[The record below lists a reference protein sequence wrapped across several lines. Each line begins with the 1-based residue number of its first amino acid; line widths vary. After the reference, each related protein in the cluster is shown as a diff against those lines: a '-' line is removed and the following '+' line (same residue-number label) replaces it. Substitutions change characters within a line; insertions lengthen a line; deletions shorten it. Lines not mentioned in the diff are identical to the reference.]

1 MLDTI
6 IVPSRPSDSEICE
19 LTSDSYAMNET
30 LDSVPFQVSRDKF
43 FDKPSSIIVA
53 TMMSSL
59 GKTRLS
65 NADEAALPGTP
76 KISVIQPPLLLLTS
90 MFVPQNYDKQYCVL
104 QMN

>member
-6 IVPSRPSDSEICE
+6 IVPSRPIDSEICE
-19 LTSDSYAMNET
+19 LTSDSYAINET

-43 FDKPSSIIVA
+43 FDKPASIIVA

-65 NADEAALPGTP
+65 NADEAALLVQDFGYPTA
-76 KISVIQPPLLLLTS
+76 IIATNL
-90 MFVPQNYDKQYCVL
+90 DVL
-104 QMN
+104 CPRITINNIVFSR